1 MKKNNVIVIVGL
13 ISLLLA
19 AGSYSLQAQEDTDKR
34 ARELDLKLQLLDTK
48 LELLDSKIA
57 LWETKPEELDMRMR
71 EIDKR
76 ILDLDFD
83 PDELNAKIR
92 EIESEIMEVKTMIV
106 PLESPVP
113 DFRVYEEE
121 YTPVFKS
128 AIMLNPVRLFEGT
141 FHLSYERLLT
151 DKFSVSVSALATYAT
166 QEGLTNYFFT
176 NQKFSYYDFS
186 SSSYRDY
193 SGESIAG
200 GGIILEAKN
209 YLLADFPMHRKA
221 PLGLYAAPQVLFR
234 KIYITGEEQVWE
246 VEEEKWVTEEVKQR
260 LNVLSSGVTLGYKIP
275 VAKVLVLDFFVGGH
289 IRLSK
294 YDNKAGLTKY
304 RNWYNI
310 DFSGVFPTAGI
321 AIGIL
326 K

>member
-1 MKKNNVIVIVGL
+1 MKRNNVLLFAGI
-13 ISLLLA
+13 ISILLLICN
-19 AGSYSLQAQEDTDKR
+19 LNIQAQEDIDNKTK
-34 ARELDLKLQLLDTK
+34 ELDLKLQLLDTK

-57 LWETKPEELDMRMR
+57 LWQTKPEELDMKMK
-71 EIDKR
+71 EIDMR

-83 PDELNAKIR
+83 PNELNTKIR
-92 EIESEIMEVKTMIV
+92 ELESEIMEVKTLIV
-106 PLESPVP
+106 TRESQAQ
-113 DFRVYEEE
+113 DFSVFEEE

-128 AIMLNPVRLFEGT
+128 AIMINPVRLFEGT
-141 FHLSYERLLT
+141 FHISYERLLS

-166 QEGLTNYFFT
+166 QEGLTNYFFE
-176 NQKFSYYDFS
+176 NQRFSYYDMA
-186 SSSYRDY
+186 SSSYQDY

-200 GGIILEAKN
+200 AGIILAAKN
-209 YLLADFPMHRKA
+209 YLLADYPMHKKA
-221 PLGLYAAPQVLFR
+221 PLGLYAAPQVMFR
-234 KIYITGEEQVWE
+234 KIYITGEEQVFEDDEWLT
-246 VEEEKWVTEEVKQR
+246 KEVKQR
-260 LNVLSSGVTLGYKIP
+260 LNVLSSGVVLGYKIP

-294 YDNKAGLTKY
+294 YDGKSGLTKY
-304 RNWYNI
+304 RDWYNI